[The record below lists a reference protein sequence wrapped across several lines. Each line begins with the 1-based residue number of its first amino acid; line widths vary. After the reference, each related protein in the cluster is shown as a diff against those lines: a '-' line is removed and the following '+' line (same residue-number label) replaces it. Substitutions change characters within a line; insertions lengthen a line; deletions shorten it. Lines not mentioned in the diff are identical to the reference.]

1 MRTRK
6 LTSPLS
12 SHRHQLLQRY
22 LYQEHQGTSNVT
34 ELYIVK
40 FTQPFPRLFQNTKIL
55 QSKDE

>member
-12 SHRHQLLQRY
+12 LHRHQLLQRY

-34 ELYIVK
+34 ELYTVNVI
-40 FTQPFPRLFQNTKIL
+40 QPLPLFQNTKIL